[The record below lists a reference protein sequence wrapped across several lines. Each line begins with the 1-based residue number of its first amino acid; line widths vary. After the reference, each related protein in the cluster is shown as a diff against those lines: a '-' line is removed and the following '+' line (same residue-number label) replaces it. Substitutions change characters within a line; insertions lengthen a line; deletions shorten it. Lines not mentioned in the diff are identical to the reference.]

1 MHDTLRVSEVLV
13 NSYFLSLRIRIDCL
27 KFSDAVFGS
36 IIIDIKAI
44 ESEQSTEQWIKQH
57 WQYSE

>member
-1 MHDTLRVSEVLV
+1 MHYTLRVSEVLV
-13 NSYFLSLRIRIDCL
+13 NSYFLSLRIRIDSL
-27 KFSDAVFGS
+27 NFSDAVFGS

-44 ESEQSTEQWIKQH
+44 KSEQSTEQRIKQH